1 MQVTRTLN
9 RFTSRCI
16 RWTGN
21 RRRSD
26 GVLTIAKRVC
36 EVLSLLFDRSV
47 SATMWFI
54 FLDLTFRLQ
63 PIIESTLSDTLLI
76 NLIGSFSD
84 LLMKIW

>member
-1 MQVTRTLN
+1 
-9 RFTSRCI
+9 
-16 RWTGN
+16 
-21 RRRSD
+21 
-26 GVLTIAKRVC
+26 
-36 EVLSLLFDRSV
+36 LSLLFDRSV

-84 LLMKIW
+84 LLMKI